1 MSIQAKVNRS
11 FYLTPAQDDFV
22 QVQARVCKTSTAEVV
37 RLALDRLISE
47 KAK

>member
-11 FYLTPAQDDFV
+11 FYLTPLQDDFV
-22 QVQARVCKTSTAEVV
+22 QAQAQVGKTSTAEVV
-37 RLALDRLISE
+37 SLALDRLIAE